1 MARYAMKTEDR
12 KVLKERLEQL
22 SGQKPRY
29 MGPPSFAYIFDGIS
43 LERDG
48 TVATEADA
56 DMGIIETLISEG
68 LVEGEAGTEPAESRT
83 EETGVPAEPDAEAED
98 EADIGM
104 ETETEAEDNAD
115 TSVETEAEAEDD
127 ADISVE
133 TEAEAEDDTDT
144 GMESDVEAEDD
155 ADTGI
160 ETETEA
166 EDDDGTE
173 PEENILKPEISFP
186 TARHS
191 GVSLRNILNTLYS
204 QGHLISKATGGSF
217 SVEEG
222 LVEALREDKTVQSYE
237 TFAKTVAAYEEEN
250 GPAIT
255 GLAITPDKVSFTGF
269 PEQGDPAK
277 IRAYME
283 LAAAI
288 SRSAIK
294 HKRILARRNENEN
307 EKYYFHIWLTRIGL
321 DGAEHK
327 ETRACLMENLSGHV
341 AFRTPE
347 DGERWKKR
355 QAEKRE
361 ALKAQKEAEETAQT
375 EQTDA
380 E

>member
-29 MGPPSFAYIFDGIS
+29 MGPPSFAYIFDGIT

-83 EETGVPAEPDAEAED
+83 EEAGVPAEPDAEAED
-98 EADIGM
+98 EADTGM
-104 ETETEAEDNAD
+104 ETE
-115 TSVETEAEAEDD
+115 
-127 ADISVE
+127 
-133 TEAEAEDDTDT
+133 
-144 GMESDVEAEDD
+144 VEAEDD
-155 ADTGI
+155 ADTSV
-160 ETETEA
+160 ETETEEEEDAEVEA
-166 EDDDGTE
+166 EDDAD
-173 PEENILKPEISFP
+173 KPEISFP

-307 EKYYFHIWLTRIGL
+307 EKYYFHIWLTRVGL

-375 EQTDA
+375 EQKDA

>member
-1 MARYAMKTEDR
+1 
-12 KVLKERLEQL
+12 
-22 SGQKPRY
+22 

-83 EETGVPAEPDAEAED
+83 EEAGAPAEADA
-98 EADIGM
+98 
-104 ETETEAEDNAD
+104 
-115 TSVETEAEAEDD
+115 
-127 ADISVE
+127 
-133 TEAEAEDDTDT
+133 
-144 GMESDVEAEDD
+144 EAEDD
-155 ADTGI
+155 ADTGMEAETEAEDDTDFSV

-166 EDDDGTE
+166 EDDDGTG

-288 SRSAIK
+288 IRSAIK

-307 EKYYFHIWLTRIGL
+307 EKYYFHIWLTRVGL

>member
-115 TSVETEAEAEDD
+115 TSVETETEEEEDAE
-127 ADISVE
+127 
-133 TEAEAEDDTDT
+133 
-144 GMESDVEAEDD
+144 VEAEDD

-307 EKYYFHIWLTRIGL
+307 EKYYFHIWLTRVGL

>member
-29 MGPPSFAYIFDGIS
+29 MGPPSFAYIFDGIT

-48 TVATEADA
+48 TVVTEMDA
-56 DMGIIETLISEG
+56 DMSIIETLISEG
-68 LVEGEAGTEPAESRT
+68 LIEGEAETESAESRT
-83 EETGVPAEPDAEAED
+83 EEAGIPAEPDAEAED
-98 EADIGM
+98 
-104 ETETEAEDNAD
+104 
-115 TSVETEAEAEDD
+115 D
-127 ADISVE
+127 A
-133 TEAEAEDDTDT
+133 DT
-144 GMESDVEAEDD
+144 GMEAETEDDDD
-155 ADTGI
+155 ADTGM

-186 TARHS
+186 TAQHT
-191 GVSLRNILNTLYS
+191 GVTLRNILNTLYS

-217 SVEEG
+217 GVEEG
-222 LVEALREDKTVQSYE
+222 LVEAFREDQTVLSYE
-237 TFAKTVAAYEEEN
+237 TFARTVAAYEEEN
-250 GPAIT
+250 GSAIT
-255 GLAITPDKVSFTGF
+255 GLTIGPDKVRFTGF
-269 PEQGDPAK
+269 PEQSDPAK
-277 IRAYME
+277 IHAYME

-288 SRSAIK
+288 NRSAIRR
-294 HKRILARRNENEN
+294 KRILARRNENEN
-307 EKYYFHIWLTRIGL
+307 EKYYFHIWLTRVGL

-327 ETRACLMENLSGHV
+327 ETRACLMESLTGHV

-355 QAEKRE
+355 QAEKSA
-361 ALKAQKEAEETAQT
+361 ALKALKESEEPTQT

-380 E
+380 EAAE